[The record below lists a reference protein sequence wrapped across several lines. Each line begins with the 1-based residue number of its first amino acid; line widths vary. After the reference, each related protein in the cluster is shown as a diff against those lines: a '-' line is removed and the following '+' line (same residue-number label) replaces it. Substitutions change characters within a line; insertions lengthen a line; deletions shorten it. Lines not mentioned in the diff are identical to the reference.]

1 MVLTKREIEIL
12 ELLSKDLTSKQIGEK
27 LGISKRTCET
37 HLQSIYKK
45 MDLRMSNRDRA
56 VIRYRT
62 IKKIGGEIG
71 KDNQGYRSAAN
82 KGRQERQ

>member
-1 MVLTKREIEIL
+1 
-12 ELLSKDLTSKQIGEK
+12 
-27 LGISKRTCET
+27 
-37 HLQSIYKK
+37 
-45 MDLRMSNRDRA
+45 MSNRDRA